1 MLAAAFVAA
10 ESCCLAHT
18 PNANPVQ
25 VWGSGDDKPRLN
37 AQASGTIPNVSATP
51 PAVKSD
57 RWFRAATQ
65 VAQAVLPKPS
75 PVGMISKF
83 VNTAANWHNA
93 TIIDGKQWYNH
104 HGGRP
109 WSLTKLDDNT
119 LRMEVRRGDPEAI
132 DVGGERSEISSGF
145 KFAAGVLIDVQFTF
159 MIEPGDSLQSPKAT
173 WLSILQIHG
182 DTRTAVI
189 TMDGEHMQVVGN
201 FDTGTKAIWK
211 DPNPIVRGQNYKMRL
226 QVQRGSNGFIKFWR
240 DDALL
245 LDRTLAMSGTDN
257 YLKLGI
263 YRGWPGAV
271 PQTMA
276 VRYSGIAT
284 PP

>member
-1 MLAAAFVAA
+1 
-10 ESCCLAHT
+10 LAHA
-18 PNANPVQ
+18 PNSDSVQ
-25 VWGSGDDKPRLN
+25 VRGSGDDKLGLDARTF
-37 AQASGTIPNVSATP
+37 GTIPNASATS

-57 RWFRAATQ
+57 RGFHAAAQ
-65 VAQAVLPKPS
+65 VAQAMLPKPT
-75 PVGMISKF
+75 PRGVISTF
-83 VNTAANWHNA
+83 VSTAANWHNP

-109 WSLTKLDDNT
+109 WSLTKLDDTT

-132 DVGGERSEISSGF
+132 DVGEERSEISSGF

-159 MIEPGDSLQSPKAT
+159 MIEPRDSLQSPKAA
-173 WLSILQIHG
+173 WPSIPQIHG

-201 FDTGTKAIWK
+201 FDTGTKAVWK
-211 DPNPIVRGQNYKMRL
+211 DPNPIVRGQAYKMRL
-226 QVQRGSNGFIKFWR
+226 QIQRGQGGFIKFWR
-240 DDALL
+240 DDVLL
-245 LDRTLAMSGTDN
+245 MDRTLAMSGTDN

-276 VRYSGIAT
+276 VRYSGITA